1 MIKLV
6 SFDVWNT
13 LLDLDKFLE
22 EIARELSIITRIDE
36 EKVAATLYSVRK
48 EVKELR
54 VSGKISINEVLEL
67 SQDMIA
73 ELLNIDVEVVKRG
86 IARATIYIDPRELAI
101 DGARNVLRKLKEQ
114 DLIIITIGNIMIW
127 PSSYTRLLLEKTD
140 LAWFINKQF
149 YADEIGVF
157 KPFKEAFLKPL
168 AIYGVQPNEAI
179 HVGDSYKEDLLGA
192 WEAGLYSVRIDN
204 AIEDIIEEDERRYI
218 VPSLKKI
225 PELIKALR

>member
-140 LAWFINKQF
+140 LAWFIDKQF

>member
-13 LLDLDKFLE
+13 LLDLDRFLE

-54 VSGKISINEVLEL
+54 VSGRISINEVLEL

-86 IARATIYIDPRELAI
+86 IARATMYIDPRELAI

-140 LAWFINKQF
+140 LAWFIDKQF

-168 AIYGVQPNEAI
+168 AIYGVQPSEAI

-192 WEAGLYSVRIDN
+192 WEAGLYGVRIDN